1 MQQVK
6 QWAVVALVLVL
17 GGCEGTADALGLGR
31 NSPDEFAV
39 VDRPPLSLPP
49 DYDLRPPRPGAP
61 RPQEVKM
68 PERASQTLFGRNA
81 STSNFV
87 SGASSEAIN
96 ASDSEKALLNAAS
109 TAKTEPNIRDI
120 IDREATQK
128 VSGSRHLV
136 EDLLWWRDP
145 AGSAATVDPEKEA
158 QRIKEAKEKG
168 ESVNSGA
175 TPVIE
180 KSKSGWLG
188 L

>member
-1 MQQVK
+1 MQHIRRL
-6 QWAVVALVLVL
+6 ATVALVLAL
-17 GGCEGTADALGLGR
+17 GGCEGTADSLGFGR

-68 PERASQTLFGRNA
+68 PERASQALFGGTA
-81 STSNFV
+81 SETTS
-87 SGASSEAIN
+87 SSDA
-96 ASDSEKALLNAAS
+96 EKALLSAAA
-109 TAKTEPNIRDI
+109 TEKAEPNIRDV

-128 VSGSRHLV
+128 VTGSRHLV
-136 EDLLWWRDP
+136 EELLWWRDP
-145 AGSAATVDPEKEA
+145 SSASATVDPAQEA

-168 ESVNSGA
+168 ESVTSGA

-180 KSKSGWLG
+180 KGKSGWLG